1 MIKLIRYYNQNRK
14 KIWKIILII
23 FSAFLLLQI
32 VNYFYKIKDEE
43 QKLIPKNQTSEINST
58 NTTTITENKSVVTGK
73 KVQKDTLQTAVT
85 IIDTFIEYCNN
96 HELEKAYDLLTKE
109 CKTHIFKSQEMFEK
123 AYYDNVFE
131 GKAKKCTVENWEENI
146 YKVRIAD
153 DMLWTGKNNNGYA
166 KEDYITVKKEED
178 EYKLNIN
185 SYIGYKQIN
194 ETTNK
199 DNIKMEVIEKNIYM
213 QNEEY
218 TIKITNNTESRIL
231 LDTRTQGKSLYLQDK
246 NGNKY
251 PYYANELTDP
261 MLTIEESQ
269 TKEIKIKFY
278 STYREDKNIQNIV
291 FSDII
296 LNNGQRSEKIEFK
309 ANI

>member
-43 QKLIPKNQTSEINST
+43 QKLIPKNQTSET

-153 DMLWTGKNNNGYA
+153 DMLSTGKNNNGYA

>member
-1 MIKLIRYYNQNRK
+1 M
-14 KIWKIILII
+14 
-23 FSAFLLLQI
+23 LQI

-153 DMLWTGKNNNGYA
+153 DMLSTGKNNNGYA

>member
-153 DMLWTGKNNNGYA
+153 DMLSTGKNNNGYA